1 MHVQSVCVCVCVCAR
16 VCMCMCVCVFA
27 CVRVGYNGPA
37 KGNDNL
43 GQDSSGNLWTLLIK
57 PGRRHRDLPE
67 PHQNKNTN
75 SAIIHL
81 HV

>member
-1 MHVQSVCVCVCVCAR
+1 MSLMYNVTVCVCVC
-16 VCMCMCVCVFA
+16 
-27 CVRVGYNGPA
+27 VGYNGPA

-43 GQDSSGNLWTLLIK
+43 GQDSSGKFWTLLIK
-57 PGRRHRDLPE
+57 PGHGHRDLPE

-81 HV
+81 QICAFPQKLG

>member
-1 MHVQSVCVCVCVCAR
+1 MHVQCVCVVRR
-16 VCMCMCVCVFA
+16 VCMCVCGVCVRA
-27 CVRVGYNGPA
+27 CVHAHVGYNGPA